1 MEYVDIFWNSTAHKS
16 LRTEM
21 DILAT
26 TPRRIAD
33 LLCVEISDFE
43 LMAIRRRIYDTVVL
57 GMGWIVHTR
66 S

>member
-1 MEYVDIFWNSTAHKS
+1 
-16 LRTEM
+16 M

-43 LMAIRRRIYDTVVL
+43 LKAIRRRIYDTVVL
-57 GMGWIVHTR
+57 GTGWIAHTR